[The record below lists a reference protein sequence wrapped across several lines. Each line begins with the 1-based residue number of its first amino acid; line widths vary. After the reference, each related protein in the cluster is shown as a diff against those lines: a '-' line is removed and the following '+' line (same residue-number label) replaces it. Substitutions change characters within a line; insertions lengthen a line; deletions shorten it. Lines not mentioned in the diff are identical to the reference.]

1 MKFSCMCVDA
11 CTNIYFFGEICHTLL
26 NLLNV
31 TFHNHNLKC
40 LQVWNIFCCD
50 VNTPLYMQTTN
61 KVAHEKM
68 AYVVMVDFI
77 CIFASVFVVCQENT
91 LDWKLLVNAEQH
103 QKSLPNYLVVV
114 FFSIQRSHSIWKI
127 NITTSYP
134 VNYTHAQHQS
144 LKCYLL

>member
-1 MKFSCMCVDA
+1 MKMIKISSFIKLQQMKFSCVCVDA

-114 FFSIQRSHSIWKI
+114 FFFNTKI
-127 NITTSYP
+127 TFN
-134 VNYTHAQHQS
+134 
-144 LKCYLL
+144 LKNKHYYFLSC